1 MTNRLYLIAYE
12 LVEWWKRYETPG
24 PEGGLRR
31 RLAEVVEEYEREL
44 KEHDVDHMSSF
55 FRLRLSSQSLIQ
67 TLPLEVLPT
76 PRSQLSFKSCRFRL

>member
-31 RLAEVVEEYEREL
+31 RLAEVVEKYEREL
-44 KEHDVDHMSSF
+44 KEK
-55 FRLRLSSQSLIQ
+55 
-67 TLPLEVLPT
+67 ELPT
-76 PRSQLSFKSCRFRL
+76 AQDITKETARKISR